1 MDLDEW
7 LRGERDWRTLFD
19 LLGQLPDGA
28 KYPSA
33 VLMDREIAEA
43 TLDAEAED
51 EDPDKRPAPAS
62 KNPPLNGYTPLMA
75 KLDDLLEVMIAV
87 QYTLAKQDP
96 RKAPKA
102 PRPKTA
108 YEVVRDERDSVA
120 LNSFVS
126 RLLRR

>member
-1 MDLDEW
+1 ELGMDLNDW
-7 LRGERDWRTLFD
+7 LRGERDWRDLFD

-43 TLDAEAED
+43 TLDAEEAD
-51 EDPDKRPAPAS
+51 EDADKRPDPVS
-62 KNPPLNGYTPLMA
+62 KNPSLDGYTPLMA
-75 KLDDLLEVMIAV
+75 KLDNMLEVLIAL

-102 PRPKTA
+102 PRPK
-108 YEVVRDERDSVA
+108 
-120 LNSFVS
+120 
-126 RLLRR
+126 

>member
-19 LLGQLPDGA
+19 LLAQLPDGGR
-28 KYPSA
+28 YVSA
-33 VLMDREIAEA
+33 VLSDRESAEA
-43 TLDAEAED
+43 TLDAE
-51 EDPDKRPAPAS
+51 DPDKRPEPAS
-62 KNPPLNGYTPLMA
+62 RIPPLSGYTPLMA
-75 KLDDLLEVMIAV
+75 KLDDVLEVLIAV

-108 YEVVRDERDSVA
+108 VEIVRDERDSLA
-120 LNSFVS
+120 LSSFVD